1 MNKKILTIVLAS
13 VIPFSA
19 YTFADTTK
27 ATSEDSAMILKQQF
41 KRDEAKLNLTPEQ
54 KTKISEIIKDHKK
67 DLDEDI
73 RDELNDTQKATF
85 DQIQTEHKSAWSKSS
100 SSMDH

>member
-13 VIPFSA
+13 VIPFST
-19 YTFADTTK
+19 YTFADTKT

-54 KTKISEIIKDHKK
+54 KTKISEIIKEHKK

-73 RDELNDTQKATF
+73 REELNDTQKTTF
-85 DQIQTEHKSAWSKSS
+85 DQIQTEHKSAWSKSK
-100 SSMDH
+100 

>member
-19 YTFADTTK
+19 YTFADTSVT
-27 ATSEDSAMILKQQF
+27 TQDSAMVLKEQF

-54 KTKISEIIKDHKK
+54 KTKITEIIKEHKK
-67 DLDEDI
+67 DLNEDI
-73 RDELNDTQKATF
+73 RDELDDSQKTTF
-85 DQIQTEHKSAWSKSS
+85 DQIQAEHKAAWSKSK
-100 SSMDH
+100 MNE